1 LGGGKLP
8 DCQPSHV
15 RKLTA
20 VPRYGVN

>member
-1 LGGGKLP
+1 LGGGELP

>member
-8 DCQPSHV
+8 DCQPCHV